1 MQGSAEQDGAAL
13 KFLRRLGSSHYF
25 ATALF
30 PFLQTTVRHSTLN
43 VKRQRRGR
51 CLDLFELLSGTR

>member
-30 PFLQTTVRHSTLN
+30 PFLRSNRQAFQA
-43 VKRQRRGR
+43 KREKAAPGR
-51 CLDLFELLSGTR
+51 CLYLFEL